1 LEDIFILSFYY
12 FIVIFNNIPTV
23 VRIRIIFILKNKGG
37 YVPFHHQFLLAEVK
51 EKILSDNKKYD
62 GFTDYN
68 FSGLKGQTKI
78 SKNGLHFYSSRVTLV
93 LSSPDQN
100 FIDHFLQSLF
110 DLKEL
115 LIGNLQL
122 VPEGVEQEILPVF
135 SDSMKCI
142 CISPVVL
149 VDSASGSP
157 YVKKFVSPDS
167 DVFSDLL
174 YESTIDRMEKTG
186 TYTSEQIASFYKFQ
200 IVPDKNYLEK
210 IKEGEKKFARIYPVY
225 TPADKYEV
233 RGYTF
238 PFSLYAAPQ
247 VQEFLFNYGLGV
259 YTHKGF
265 GMLDIANADLTR
277 KTETYHFLTVDR

>member
-1 LEDIFILSFYY
+1 MR
-12 FIVIFNNIPTV
+12 V
-23 VRIRIIFILKNKGG
+23 RIIFILKNKGG

-51 EKILSDNKKYD
+51 EKILLDNKRYAN
-62 GFTDYN
+62 FTDYN

-93 LSSPDQN
+93 LSSPDQA

-115 LIGNLQL
+115 AVGNLQL
-122 VPEGVEQEILPVF
+122 IPEGVEQEILPAF
-135 SDSMKCI
+135 SDSLKCV

-149 VDSASGSP
+149 VEPQANGL
-157 YVKKFVSPDS
+157 YAKKFVSPDS

-186 TYTSEQIASFYKFQ
+186 PYTSEQIASFYKFQ
-200 IVPDKNYLEK
+200 IVPDKDYLEK

-225 TPADKYEV
+225 TAVDKYEV

-259 YTHKGF
+259 FTHKGF
-265 GMLDIANADLTR
+265 GMLDIVNADLTR
-277 KTETYHFLTVDR
+277 KTEVYHFMTVDR

>member
-1 LEDIFILSFYY
+1 
-12 FIVIFNNIPTV
+12 VR
-23 VRIRIIFILKNKGG
+23 VRIVFILKNKGG
-37 YVPFHHQFLLAEVK
+37 YVPFHHQYLLAEVK
-51 EKILSDNKKYD
+51 EKILSDSKRYD
-62 GFTDYN
+62 GFADYN

-78 SKNGLHFYSSRVTLV
+78 SKSGLHFYSSRVTLV
-93 LSSPDQN
+93 LSSPDQT

-110 DLKEL
+110 ELKEVQ
-115 LIGNLQL
+115 IGNLQL
-122 VPEGVEQEILPVF
+122 IPEGVEQEILPIF
-135 SDSMKCI
+135 GDSIKCI

-149 VDSASGSP
+149 VDP
-157 YVKKFVSPDS
+157 YSNNMYAKKFVSPDS

-186 TYTSEQIASFYKFQ
+186 SYTPEQIASFYRFQ

-225 TPADKYEV
+225 TSIEKQEV

-277 KTETYHFLTVDR
+277 KTEVYHFLTVDR

>member
-1 LEDIFILSFYY
+1 
-12 FIVIFNNIPTV
+12 
-23 VRIRIIFILKNKGG
+23 VRVRIIFVLKNKGG
-37 YVPFHHQFLLAEVK
+37 HVPFHHQYLLAEVK
-51 EKILSDNKKYD
+51 EKILSDSKKYD

-93 LSSPDQN
+93 LSSPDQV
-100 FIDHFLQSLF
+100 FIDHFLQNLF

-115 LIGNLQL
+115 TVGTLQL
-122 VPEGVEQEILPVF
+122 IPEGVEQEMLPVF
-135 SDSMKCI
+135 GDSIKCI

-149 VDSASGSP
+149 VEPNSSSV
-157 YVKKFVSPDS
+157 YVKKFISPDS

-186 TYTSEQIASFYKFQ
+186 VYTSEQIASFYKFQ

-210 IKEGEKKFARIYPVY
+210 IKEGEKKFARIYPVHFRNE
-225 TPADKYEV
+225 KHEV

-247 VQEFLFNYGLGV
+247 VQEYLFNYGLGV

-265 GMLDIANADLTR
+265 GMLDIANADFTR
-277 KTETYHFLTVDR
+277 KTEAYHFLTVDR

>member
-1 LEDIFILSFYY
+1 M
-12 FIVIFNNIPTV
+12 
-23 VRIRIIFILKNKGG
+23 RIRIIFILKNKGG
-37 YVPFHHQFLLAEVK
+37 YVPFHHQYLLAEVK
-51 EKILSDNKKYD
+51 EKILSDSRKY
-62 GFTDYN
+62 GRFSDYN

-93 LSSPDQN
+93 LSSPDQV
-100 FIDHFLQSLF
+100 FIDHFLQNLF
-110 DLKEL
+110 ELKEL
-115 LIGNLQL
+115 QVGNLQL
-122 VPEGVEQEILPVF
+122 IPEGVEQEILPVF
-135 SDSMKCI
+135 SDSIKCI

-149 VDSASGSP
+149 VEPHSSSLYA
-157 YVKKFVSPDS
+157 KKFVPPDS

-186 TYTSEQIASFYKFQ
+186 TYTPEQIASFYKFQ

-225 TPADKYEV
+225 NQSEKHEV

-238 PFSLYAAPQ
+238 PFSLYAVPQ
-247 VQEFLFNYGLGV
+247 VQEFLFHYGLGV
-259 YTHKGF
+259 YSHKGF

-277 KTETYHFLTVDR
+277 KTEAYHFLTVDK